1 MTTTFERVFTGINY
15 WLRVDFERDIIIF
28 RTEHRRITNE
38 EGDTVITTLRDEG
51 RMVRGTFRSSS
62 TIYTLSND
70 IPTSVLLSQITIEDR
85 SGSSEG

>member
-1 MTTTFERVFTGINY
+1 MTTTFERVFPGINY
-15 WLRVDFERDIIIF
+15 WLRVDFERHIIIF

-51 RMVRGTFRSSS
+51 RMIRGTFRNSS

-70 IPTSVLLSQITIEDR
+70 IPTSVLLSQVTIQDR
-85 SGSSEG
+85 SGSSQG